1 MSNIIGFD
9 FSAIADLRES
19 VDVKLTPTKTV
30 TLPLINSRDAL
41 KADSLLRK
49 VDLLSSKYMLLM
61 TKIKI
66 NEEKMNES
74 KGTEVTDAERSVD
87 LLYKATDSSM
97 QDLED
102 LTKINDEA
110 IRNTDDIL
118 AFIAPY
124 LVGIDV
130 DGVPLIDKLRTV
142 EPRVVNDILMYMLYG
157 AAAQK
162 EEDEEDGVNEAPK
175 TKQE

>member
-1 MSNIIGFD
+1 MANIIGYD

-19 VDVKLTPTKTV
+19 VDCKLTADKTI

-61 TKIKI
+61 TKIKL
-66 NEEKMNES
+66 NEDAMNKDNGKEI
-74 KGTEVTDAERSVD
+74 DNPQQSVD
-87 LLYKATDSSM
+87 LLYKATNNS
-97 QDLED
+97 LED
-102 LTKINDEA
+102 LEELSKINDA
-110 IRNTDDIL
+110 AMRNTDEIL
-118 AFIAPY
+118 DFIAPY

-130 DGVPLIDKLRTV
+130 DGVPLIDKLHTV

-157 AAAQK
+157 AAAR
-162 EEDEEDGVNEAPK
+162 EENEDAEPPK